1 MAELEELIESY
12 RTFATSLTLST
23 SVERATR
30 RKLVAR
36 KPVIRLLRQR
46 QTPEGREK
54 SRFSWTRRRQTILSL
69 LPNPRCQKTHELW
82 CCQHAHRARRVFSS
96 PCAWI

>member
-12 RTFATSLTLST
+12 RTFATTLTLST

-36 KPVIRLLRQR
+36 KPSSVCFASDRRQKGEKR
-46 QTPEGREK
+46 AAFRGRGEGRQ
-54 SRFSWTRRRQTILSL
+54 S
-69 LPNPRCQKTHELW
+69 
-82 CCQHAHRARRVFSS
+82 
-96 PCAWI
+96 

>member
-1 MAELEELIESY
+1 MSGTGIRYMAELEELMESY

-36 KPVIRLLRQR
+36 KPVIRRWA
-46 QTPEGREK
+46 
-54 SRFSWTRRRQTILSL
+54 SDRRQKGEKIALGVDEEKADNPELAPQSA
-69 LPNPRCQKTHELW
+69 LPEDP
-82 CCQHAHRARRVFSS
+82 
-96 PCAWI
+96 

>member
-46 QTPEGREK
+46 QTPERQEK

-69 LPNPRCQKTHELW
+69 LPNPRCQKTHKLW
-82 CCQHAHRARRVFSS
+82 CCRHAHRARRVFSS
-96 PCAWI
+96 PCAWM